1 MAVVF
6 ASVSRNQTL
15 RLALESFLFAISAYW
30 LRSAGGFW
38 AGLAVVLFFAYA
50 YFRPISRSFKFLIV
64 SFTLLAYCFLF
75 PNLGSLELEAL
86 FAFSLGVLMYLLVG
100 VKDMLFI
107 KRKETTQLLY
117 SMIFFMGVYLYF
129 SVTSLASQI
138 GLFFFSLFLFRELY
152 VLLSDGSRK
161 GQMLVSVV
169 SSLIGVEL
177 AWGLGLLPLS
187 SSSASIIVTA
197 GVFIVNDIFM
207 AYKLGTIA
215 DKTLRWEIATA
226 IVLSFIILAFSRWS
240 LS

>member
-1 MAVVF
+1 MAVIF
-6 ASVSRNQTL
+6 ASALKNQTS
-15 RLALESFLFAISAYW
+15 RLAFESFLFAVSAYW
-30 LRSAGGFW
+30 FRSAGGFW
-38 AGLAVVLFFAYA
+38 AGLAVILFFAYA
-50 YFRPISRSFKFLIV
+50 YFRPISQSLKFLIV

-75 PNLGSLELEAL
+75 PDLGSLEAL
-86 FAFSLGVLMYLLVG
+86 FAFSLGALMYLLVG

-117 SMIFFMGVYLYF
+117 SLIFFMGAYLYF
-129 SVTSLASQI
+129 SNASLVGQL

-152 VLLSDGSRK
+152 ILLSHGSRN
-161 GQMLVSVV
+161 GRILVSVV

-177 AWGLGLLPLS
+177 AWVLKLLPLS

-197 GVFIVNDIFM
+197 AVFITNDIFM

-215 DKTLRWEIATA
+215 EKTLRQEIVTVILLSLA
-226 IVLSFIILAFSRWS
+226 VLIFSRWS

>member
-15 RLALESFLFAISAYW
+15 RLALESFLIALSAYW
-30 LRSAGGFW
+30 FRSAGGFW

-50 YFRPISRSFKFLIV
+50 YFRPISQSFKFLII

-75 PNLGSLELEAL
+75 PDLGPLEAL

-117 SMIFFMGVYLYF
+117 SLIFFMGVYLYF
-129 SVTSLASQI
+129 SSSSLASQI
-138 GLFFFSLFLFRELY
+138 WLFFFSLFLFRELY

-177 AWGLGLLPLS
+177 AWGFGLLPLS

-215 DKTLRWEIATA
+215 EKTLRREITTVIA
-226 IVLSFIILAFSRWS
+226 LSLIILIFSRWS

>member
-15 RLALESFLFAISAYW
+15 RLAFESFLFAISAYW
-30 LRSAGGFW
+30 FRSAGGFW
-38 AGLAVVLFFAYA
+38 AGLAVALFFAYA
-50 YFRPISRSFKFLIV
+50 YFRPISQSLRFLIV

-75 PNLGSLELEAL
+75 PNLGSLEAL
-86 FAFSLGVLMYLLVG
+86 FAFSLGALMYLLVG
-100 VKDMLFI
+100 VKDLLFI

-117 SMIFFMGVYLYF
+117 SLIFFMGAYLYF
-129 SVTSLASQI
+129 SNVSLVGQL

-152 VLLSDGSRK
+152 ILLSDGSRN
-161 GQMLVSVV
+161 GQMLVAIV

-177 AWGLGLLPLS
+177 AWALELLPLS

-197 GVFIVNDIFM
+197 AVFIANDIFM
-207 AYKLGTIA
+207 AYKLGTIVE
-215 DKTLRWEIATA
+215 KTLRREIATVIA
-226 IVLSFIILAFSRWS
+226 LSLIILIFSRWS

>member
-15 RLALESFLFAISAYW
+15 RLAFESFLFAISTYW
-30 LRSAGGFW
+30 FRSTGGFW

-50 YFRPISRSFKFLIV
+50 YFRPISQSLRFLIV

-75 PNLGSLELEAL
+75 PDLGSLEAL
-86 FAFSLGVLMYLLVG
+86 FVFSLGVLMYLLVG
-100 VKDMLFI
+100 VKDLLFI

-117 SMIFFMGVYLYF
+117 SLIFFMGVYLYF
-129 SVTSLASQI
+129 SNASLVGQL

-152 VLLSDGSRK
+152 ILLSDGSRN
-161 GQMLVSVV
+161 GRMLVSVV

-177 AWGLGLLPLS
+177 AWVLKLLPLS

-197 GVFIVNDIFM
+197 AVFITNDIFM

-215 DKTLRWEIATA
+215 EKTLRQEIVTVILLSLA
-226 IVLSFIILAFSRWS
+226 VLIFSRWS